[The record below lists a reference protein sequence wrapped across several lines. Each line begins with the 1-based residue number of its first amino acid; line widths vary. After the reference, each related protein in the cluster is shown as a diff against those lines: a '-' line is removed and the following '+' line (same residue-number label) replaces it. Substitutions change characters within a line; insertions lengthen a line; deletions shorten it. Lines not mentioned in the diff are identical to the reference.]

1 MTEPASVS
9 ELTAHAR
16 AMVPILGAM
25 GLEVLEVTPHS
36 AAARLPAEPNVNHFG
51 AMYAG
56 CLFAVAEV
64 LGGLMAGFMDVPGG
78 LPLVI
83 AAPVLGLIMNMEPLA
98 IGAATRT
105 LLVGALL
112 GERLEVILGGV
123 RRGETE
129 GVGNLRPRWRR
140 TEHFEGALDEIED
153 FLLTRR
159 ELEHDFLRL
168 DR

>member
-78 LPLVI
+78 LPLVK
-83 AAPVLGLIMNMEPLA
+83 
-98 IGAATRT
+98 
-105 LLVGALL
+105 
-112 GERLEVILGGV
+112 RLEIDF
-123 RRGETE
+123 T
-129 GVGNLRPRWRR
+129 RPATTAVTAR
-140 TEHFEGALDEIED
+140 TTLSAEEFNRVQAEAVANGKSNYELIAEVTDESG
-153 FLLTRR
+153 TVVARTHGYYQMR
-159 ELEHDFLRL
+159 VMG
-168 DR
+168 